1 MCQMIKRPY
10 WNRWRINLRIG
21 YVRVSTPEQNVI
33 RQTELMKELDVE
45 KVFIDKA
52 SGSNNNR
59 PELIKMIN
67 FARDGDT
74 IIVESISRFAR
85 NTKHFLN
92 LISMLNEKNVAFV
105 SKKEAIDTKSKAG
118 KFMMTV
124 FAAVAEMEHDYL
136 RERQREGILIAK
148 AQGKYKGRK
157 PKEMP
162 EFEELLNKTRSG
174 EISVSKAVKKLGTSK
189 STWHRRVRAY
199 DKSKK

>member
-1 MCQMIKRPY
+1 MK
-10 WNRWRINLRIG
+10 IG
-21 YVRVSTPEQNVI
+21 YVRVSTPEQKII
-33 RQTELMKELDVE
+33 RQTELMKELGVE

-52 SGSNNNR
+52 SGGNNNR
-59 PELIKMIN
+59 PELIKMMD

-85 NTKHFLN
+85 NTKHFLT
-92 LISMLNEKNVAFV
+92 LISTLTEKNVAFV
-105 SKKEAIDTKSKAG
+105 SKKESIDTKSKAG

-136 RERQREGILIAK
+136 RERQQEGILIAK

-157 PKEMP
+157 PNELP
-162 EFEELLNKTRSG
+162 GFEEMLAKTRCG

-189 STWHRRVRAY
+189 STWYRHVRAL
-199 DKSKK
+199 DNIKKK